1 MNWKNRLTNYN
12 FWISIISAV
21 LLILQA
27 LKIEFDIAYINEIA
41 TAVLG
46 LLVVIG
52 IISDPTRYTVKD
64 SSNLTKPEKQKSE
77 NKKIEEVILNLE
89 ENNKITAEQT
99 AETVKA
105 ENENSMP
112 INGEDKTDINSV
124 QNDYEDIVKNISE
137 DLNKSVLMDNA
148 VDVLIKFV
156 ENLKAKTEVVEN
168 NEEKV
173 EETLLE
179 NIEDVS
185 NELIISSEEKQE
197 IQKFNNIVN

>member
-64 SSNLTKPEKQKSE
+64 GSNLTKPEKQKSE

-112 INGEDKTDINSV
+112 INGEDKTDISSV